1 MTPIAFGRRTRA
13 QAEVIAVYPPALT
26 RWARI
31 VAGGSGSRGRAAT
44 DQSSSLKI
52 AQAMS
57 PTATTATATPPMM
70 NGNGFFS

>member
-1 MTPIAFGRRTRA
+1 VPPIAFGRRTRA

-44 DQSSSLKI
+44 DQSSLKI